1 MELTDFIKSFAEQ
14 FDDTPAEQIKA
25 DTEFHNLDEWSSM
38 TALAVIAMADGE
50 YNARISTSDIR
61 NARTVQDLFNI
72 VSGRQEK

>member
-14 FDDTPAEQIKA
+14 FDDTSAGQIKA

-50 YNARISTSDIR
+50 YNTRLSTSDIR
-61 NARTVQDLFNI
+61 NATTVQDLFNI
-72 VSGRQEK
+72 VSGKQGK